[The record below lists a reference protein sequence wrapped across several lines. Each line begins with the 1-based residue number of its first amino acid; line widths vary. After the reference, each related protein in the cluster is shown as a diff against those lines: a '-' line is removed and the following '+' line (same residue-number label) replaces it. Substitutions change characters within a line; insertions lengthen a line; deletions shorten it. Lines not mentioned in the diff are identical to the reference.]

1 MKIYKPTKKE
11 KRDALDRALDRLA
24 KRPSFIKRKYLSL
37 KELKKFIEKKLRY
50 ESL

>member
-1 MKIYKPTKKE
+1 MKIYKITEASDYLAVDK
-11 KRDALDRALDRLA
+11 ALDRLA

-37 KELKKFIEKKLRY
+37 KELTKFIEKKLRY